1 MCKVQSSVLT
11 HRTEMHGG
19 HARGLLCYIALY
31 WQDNSS
37 MPHHFDIREILAYSS
52 TMKDQETV
60 EADEEI
66 YSHGLTKR
74 EYRKY
79 YLLGILIGF
88 LIIMIGALAYA

>member
-1 MCKVQSSVLT
+1 
-11 HRTEMHGG
+11 
-19 HARGLLCYIALY
+19 
-31 WQDNSS
+31 
-37 MPHHFDIREILAYSS
+37 
-52 TMKDQETV
+52 MKDQETV

-88 LIIMIGALAYA
+88 LIIMFGALAYA